1 MNKAYNRINWEN
13 YPSDATP
20 VNEQNL
26 NRMDGSLDEID
37 NRVITLD
44 TTKATKT
51 EVAPLI
57 KEIEFNES
65 NGIFTITR
73 KDGSKFTIDTKL
85 EKIAINFGYD
95 PTTQKISLTLIDG
108 TVQYIDLSALITQYE
123 FMDTDTVS
131 FFIDESGKVSSIV
144 KEGSIE
150 EKHLRPNYL
159 AEIKVEAAKAEAS
172 AAAADASE
180 KEAKKSENA
189 AKASQTAAKA
199 SEDAAADSAAD
210 AADSEA
216 VATQKAADAA
226 VSATIATQKATDS
239 GNSASAAATSATNAA
254 SSASAATSKANAAS
268 TSATAAAGSAT
279 NADIYAKKSQS
290 YAVGGT
296 GTREGEDSDNAE
308 YYYEQA
314 KNISQ
319 GLAGALLPMGT
330 VTFANL
336 PALSDAE
343 SGWMYN
349 ISNEFTTNSDF
360 REGSGKRIS
369 AGANIYK
376 TADGF
381 WDVLAGS
388 PVTGVKGNKE
398 TSYRKGNVNITPANI
413 GAVNIAGDSMS
424 GSLSVVDQSTS
435 NSVEANTDGFVRL
448 THGNIIGTY
457 NEHSVQSQK
466 EDGEF
471 TTYAVNPRGG
481 DVRLAHDTGD
491 TVYTLGK
498 LQLKGGLGVNNAVDV
513 GSVDSRYFL
522 CFNEY
527 TDNDQTGGLVRYRER
542 NQLGFAN
549 QWHWQ
554 TAEGRIDGWY
564 KIYIL
569 DDGNGY
575 HAIRDNS
582 MFSFNVDIY
591 QGYHYY
597 KLSISGYRYMTSEA
611 LWYHPYATLIDTSVA
626 SDVFHIVFGYE
637 TRDSARLMWF
647 AFPAEQ
653 YTGVSIDSINLA
665 YTPPAGSLDPG
676 AAFDILY
683 ESSLTGAIVSDQYP
697 YRPVKKNE
705 FNELKNSV
713 SDGKAQVASA
723 ITALGITTAADAT
736 FTTMVNNINGL
747 FQQDTYTAS
756 LAGIWWMNSS
766 TTYNM
771 GRMVIQNAK
780 QCKYAKIRLDICYS
794 SSSNARLDAWG
805 SKTNWELNNSTITFN
820 IANGTGTSGRSGSL
834 AISDSAGSLVPYGVS
849 ELKTFAGHAHIN
861 VPLINVGGSYVTI
874 NVTLSSTKTSFEIA
888 TVAVFAH
895 AMFSN

>member
-268 TSATAAAGSAT
+268 TSATAAAESAT
-279 NADIYAKKSQS
+279 NADTYAKKSQS

-343 SGWMYN
+343 IGWMYN
-349 ISNEFTTNSDF
+349 ISNEFTTNSYF
-360 REGSGKRIS
+360 KEGSGKRIP
-369 AGANIYK
+369 AGSNVYK
-376 TADGF
+376 TADEK
-381 WDVLAGS
+381 WDILAGT
-388 PVTGVKGNKE
+388 PVTGVKGNAE
-398 TSYRKGNVNITPANI
+398 STYRKGNVNLTPANI
-413 GAVNIAGDSMS
+413 GSVAKSGDTMS
-424 GSLSVVDQSTS
+424 GSLTV
-435 NSVEANTDGFVRL
+435 
-448 THGNIIGTY
+448 NIPQP
-457 NEHSVQSQK
+457 S
-466 EDGEF
+466 
-471 TTYAVNPRGG
+471 G
-481 DVRLAHDTGD
+481 DVNARKGLQVKREDTNRSICITASDIEAIDDNGAVGNLILNPD
-491 TVYTLGK
+491 GNSNHGSVTVVSPLRVE
-498 LQLKGGLGVNNAVDV
+498 GGMFVNNGIPQGYGDSSYFMCFNAYTSDATGGKVSYRNRKDV
-513 GSVDSRYFL
+513 G
-522 CFNEY
+522 
-527 TDNDQTGGLVRYRER
+527 
-542 NQLGFAN
+542 FAD

-554 TAEGRIDGWY
+554 TVDNNYGKFY
-564 KIYIL
+564 KILLKHGTY
-569 DDGNGY
+569 GFSS
-575 HAIRDNS
+575 HS
-582 MFSFNVDIY
+582 MFSFNLEIY
-591 QGYHYY
+591 QSYVYW
-597 KLSISGYRYMTSEA
+597 KVSISGYRLVDNDGTVR
-611 LWYHPYATLIDTSVA
+611 WYIPRATLIDTSDTTN
-626 SDVFHIVFGYE
+626 SSFYIMFGK
-637 TRDSARLMWF
+637 DADDKLWI
-647 AFPAEQ
+647 AFPAAA
-653 YTGVSIDSINLA
+653 YTGISICNINLCYRDSIPLFDTN
-665 YTPPAGSLDPG
+665 S
-676 AAFDILY
+676 AFDIVI
-683 ESSLTGAIVSDQYP
+683 ESSLTGTIQFDQYIWGP
-697 YRPVKKNE
+697 IKRNE

-736 FTTMVNNINGL
+736 FATMVNNINGL

-756 LAGIWWMNSS
+756 LCGIWWMNSS

-820 IANGTGTSGRSGSL
+820 VANGTGTSGRSGSL